1 MRKNFIIF
9 LIVSFF
15 YNISLSN
22 SSNVFILI
30 TVDDEI
36 ITNIDIQQEAEY
48 LKALNPSLTNLKTNQ
63 IFEISKNSL
72 IKEIIKKKEIKK
84 NFDLNKKNLYLDEY
98 LKEIYTKLNFDSE
111 ENFKKYLEQSTNYTL
126 ADVKRKLKIEIM
138 WNELVYLR
146 YSDQLN
152 IDKKKLLK
160 KINNISDKII
170 KEYQLSE
177 IVVKRKKNENLD
189 DLFKKI
195 NFSIQEI
202 GFNNTANIYSIS
214 DSSKLGGKLGWINEN
229 NLSELIS
236 SKLKDI
242 NDGEYTKPILIGN
255 DYLILKIEKI
265 REKNI
270 SIDKEKELKKMIRFE
285 TNKQLNQFSKI
296 FYDKSKINYTINEK

>member
-36 ITNIDIQQEAEY
+36 ITNIDILQEAEY